1 MLWLG
6 LVVLTIGAMA
16 AIVVPLLRSRAA
28 MPPREAFDRAV
39 YRDQLAEI
47 ARDVERGVLDGTQAD
62 AARLEVERRVL
73 ATAQP
78 DATPSS
84 APSSVGPALPAS
96 GPVDGIT
103 AVALAS
109 AVAAGAVALYLALGS
124 PNLRDEPLA
133 SRQNGAPSAEAHAAA
148 DIAASVDALA
158 ARLKEKPGDAK
169 GWLLL
174 ARSQASLQRWQD
186 SAASYQHAM
195 ALTDA
200 PEAGAGYGEMLVM
213 AADGMVTPAAR
224 DAFAAVVT
232 HDPGNAAA
240 RFYLALGDA
249 QEGKAGEAL
258 AAWTKLV
265 DEAPPGTPWL
275 PLVRQHMEETARQA
289 GIALPPDHAAAG
301 PKPAGPSAA
310 DIEAAQAMTPE
321 ARQAMIHA
329 MVDRLAA
336 QLEANPNDEEGW
348 RRLARAYTVLGDTDK
363 AQAAAERAAA
373 LAKPPK

>member
-6 LVVLTIGAMA
+6 LLVLTIGAMA
-16 AIVVPLLRSRAA
+16 AIVVPLLRSRGTPA
-28 MPPREAFDRAV
+28 PPREAFDRAV
-39 YRDQLAEI
+39 YRDQLAEL
-47 ARDVERGVLDGTQAD
+47 ARDVERGTLDGAQAE
-62 AARLEVERRVL
+62 AARLEVERRLL
-73 ATAQP
+73 ATDRPGA
-78 DATPSS
+78 
-84 APSSVGPALPAS
+84 VPAS
-96 GPVDGIT
+96 SGAVSPTPVDGVT

-109 AVAAGAVALYLALGS
+109 AVAAGALALYLALGS
-124 PNLRDEPLA
+124 PNLRDQPLA
-133 SRQNGAPSAEAHAAA
+133 SRQEDARPQQAHAAG

-158 ARLKEKPGDAK
+158 ARLKEKPGDAR

-186 SAASYQHAM
+186 SAASYQRAM
-195 ALTDA
+195 TLTDA
-200 PEAGAGYGEMLVM
+200 PEASAGYGEMLVM

-224 DAFAAVVT
+224 DAFAAALT
-232 HDPGNAAA
+232 RDPANAPA

-249 QEGKAGEAL
+249 QEGKASEAI

-265 DEAPPGTPWL
+265 DEAPSGAPWL
-275 PLVRQHMEETARQA
+275 PMVRQHMEETARQA

-301 PKPAGPSAA
+301 PMPAGPSAA
-310 DIEAAQAMTPE
+310 DVEAAQAMTPE

-348 RRLARAYTVLGDTDK
+348 LRLARAYAVLGDADK
-363 AQAAAERAAA
+363 ARAAAERAAA
-373 LAKPPK
+373 LAKPQK